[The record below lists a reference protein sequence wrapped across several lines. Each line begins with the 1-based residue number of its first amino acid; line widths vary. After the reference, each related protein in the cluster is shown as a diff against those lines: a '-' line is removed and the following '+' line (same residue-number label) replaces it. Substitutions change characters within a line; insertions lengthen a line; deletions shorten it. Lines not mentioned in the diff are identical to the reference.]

1 MRVITRKLIPLDQ
14 SNRSRPGT
22 ELDKSAARA
31 SVTLCVCVCVCVCV
45 EGGGGVSRWPS
56 WDTVSTVS
64 VDAVIP
70 AAATD
75 LLGRSLVL

>member
-1 MRVITRKLIPLDQ
+1 MRVVTRKLIPLD
-14 SNRSRPGT
+14 SNTRSGT

-31 SVTLCVCVCVCVCV
+31 SVTLCVCGGAGGQGV
-45 EGGGGVSRWPS
+45 GGGGGGIEVAVVGSPS
-56 WDTVSTVS
+56 PTVS

-75 LLGRSLVL
+75 LLGRSLAL